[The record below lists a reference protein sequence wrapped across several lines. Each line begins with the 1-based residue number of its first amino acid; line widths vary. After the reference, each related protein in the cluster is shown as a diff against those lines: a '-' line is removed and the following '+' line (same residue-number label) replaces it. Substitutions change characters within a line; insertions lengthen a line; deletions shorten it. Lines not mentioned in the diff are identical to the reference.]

1 MLAYLC
7 SVGSFLKSVLYI
19 ILALL
24 VLMIMIVIHEFG
36 HYTAG
41 KIFKFKINEFS
52 IGFGK
57 AIFKKTKKNG
67 EVFAIRCIPLGGY
80 CAFEGEDEDG
90 NVSPDAF
97 NNKPWW
103 QRIIV
108 LFCGAF
114 FNFLS
119 AIIFS
124 VVLLCVIGSGLTKIE
139 TVSTLPSQ
147 YVDSAYT
154 LQQGDVIKKV
164 NGKTCT
170 FLNGGF
176 NGMVGAIKNN
186 TEVITLTIER
196 VVDGKA
202 QDLEVKI
209 KKCAYTANN
218 QLVETE
224 TNDENLSYLIG
235 VTNSYYNYSFG
246 KALLKAVPFCFSI
259 AWECLV
265 ILGKLLI
272 GQYSIKN
279 LGGPITTINTIA
291 TASSQNML
299 NLILLFPLIAVNLA
313 VFNLLPIPA
322 LDGMRMVFVLIEAIR
337 KKPINRD
344 VEAKIHGIGLMVLFG
359 FVIIVDIL
367 KLFVFRWLWINF

>member
-7 SVGSFLKSVLYI
+7 SVGSIFKSVLYI
-19 ILALL
+19 IVALL

-57 AIFKKTKKNG
+57 ALFKKTKKNG

-90 NVSPDAF
+90 KDNPEAF
-97 NNKPWW
+97 NNRPWW

-124 VVLLCVIGSGLTKIE
+124 IVLLCVIGSGLTSIE
-139 TVSTLPSQ
+139 STTEVLPSQ
-147 YVDSAYT
+147 YVDSAVV
-154 LQQGDVIKKV
+154 LEVGDIVEKV
-164 NGKTCT
+164 NGVKCT

-176 NGMVGAIKNN
+176 HGMTANIKDD
-186 TEVITLTIER
+186 EVVTLTVQR
-196 VVDGKA
+196 VVDGKK
-202 QDLEVKI
+202 QTIDVQI
-209 KKCAYTANN
+209 KKHAKTITEDG
-218 QLVETE
+218 ETK
-224 TNDENLSYLIG
+224 DVYQFG
-235 VTNSYYNYSFG
+235 VTSKYHNYGFG
-246 KALLKAVPFCFSI
+246 EALLKSVPFCFEF
-259 AWECLV
+259 AWEILK
-265 ILGKLLI
+265 ILGGLFVGK
-272 GQYSIKN
+272 GFRN
-279 LGGPITTINTIA
+279 LGGPVATISSIA
-291 TASSQNML
+291 TAASASML
-299 NLILLFPLIAVNLA
+299 NLLLLFPLIAINLA

-322 LDGMRMVFVLIEAIR
+322 LDGARMVFVLIEAIR

-344 VEAKIHGIGLMVLFG
+344 VEAKIHGIGLIVLFS
-359 FVIIVDIL
+359 FVIVMDIL
-367 KLFVFRWLWINF
+367 QLFVF

>member
-1 MLAYLC
+1 MLSYLC
-7 SVGSFLKSVLYI
+7 SVGSFFKSVLYI

-57 AIFKKTKKNG
+57 ALFKKTKKNG
-67 EVFAIRCIPLGGY
+67 EIFAIRLIPLGGY

-114 FNFLS
+114 FNFIS

-124 VVLLCVIGSGLTKIE
+124 VVLLCVIGAGLSKIE
-139 TVSTLPSQ
+139 TVTALPSQ

-154 LQQGDVIKKV
+154 LQQGDVVKKV

-176 NGMVGAIKNN
+176 NGMVGAIQDD
-186 TEVITLTIER
+186 TTVITLTVQR
-196 VVDGKA
+196 VIDGKK
-202 QDLEVKI
+202 QDVEVKLT
-209 KKCAYTANN
+209 KHAYD
-218 QLVETE
+218 VEGNIVEGEGTV
-224 TNDENLSYLIG
+224 NDYKIG
-235 VTNSYYNYSFG
+235 VTTSWYNYNFG
-246 KALLKAVPFCFSI
+246 QALLKAIPFCFSI
-259 AWECLV
+259 AGECLA

-272 GQYSIKN
+272 GKYSLRN
-279 LGGPITTINTIA
+279 LGGPITTITTIA
-291 TASSQNML
+291 SASSQSLL
-299 NLILLFPLIAVNLA
+299 NLLLLFPLIAINLA

-322 LDGMRMVFVLIEAIR
+322 LDGARMVFVLIEAIR
-337 KKPINRD
+337 KKPINRE
-344 VEAKIHGIGLMVLFG
+344 VEAKIHGIGLIVLFS
-359 FVIIVDIL
+359 FVIVVDL
-367 KLFVFRWLWINF
+367 LQLFVFRWLWINY